1 MLPTSKIWVPNLRV
15 YQYSSLVDEI
25 DYSNEDAK
33 INYKE
38 YGSTIISS
46 YCSILGKY
54 YPMDQHNCL
63 LNFQYKVKG
72 LNAMAGFRPNS
83 EIIGKF
89 RKLEKF
95 YDHFVKRQK

>member
-38 YGSTIISS
+38 YGSF
-46 YCSILGKY
+46 
-54 YPMDQHNCL
+54 N
-63 LNFQYKVKG
+63 
-72 LNAMAGFRPNS
+72 
-83 EIIGKF
+83 EIPIGY
-89 RKLEKF
+89 RL
-95 YDHFVKRQK
+95 YHID